1 MQLRHYYSPKC
12 RNDVEANRRWK
23 ATLRRSSHRGR
34 ARLHPL
40 FGGALLATPSADRTL
55 NHPSTTT
62 LRRSCKQLPSR
73 FPPIARWLV
82 RRSVALHRQAGCLC
96 YLAVATHRTRS
107 PIFCVLQCVSRAS
120 TTGHLQRP
128 GFAPYQ
134 DRPNRL
140 QRSKINRTPLAIDN
154 RSFAWMI
161 EPSR

>member
-73 FPPIARWLV
+73 FPPIARWLL

-107 PIFCVLQCVSRAS
+107 PIFSR
-120 TTGHLQRP
+120 
-128 GFAPYQ
+128 
-134 DRPNRL
+134 
-140 QRSKINRTPLAIDN
+140 PLAC
-154 RSFAWMI
+154 FAGLDHRPPTTPRFRTLSGSAKSLAAL
-161 EPSR
+161 ED